1 MRKCYCPAAK
11 LHFGEPALCEYCA
24 YAKGKREEL
33 ERCAK
38 LVESMRRNPMNNGI
52 LVTLSRKIRGTK

>member
-24 YAKGKREEL
+24 YDKGKREEQ
-33 ERCAK
+33 ERCAN
-38 LVESMRRNPMNNGI
+38 LVADMHHDPMNNGV
-52 LVTLSRKIRGTK
+52 LVTIYRKIKGIK